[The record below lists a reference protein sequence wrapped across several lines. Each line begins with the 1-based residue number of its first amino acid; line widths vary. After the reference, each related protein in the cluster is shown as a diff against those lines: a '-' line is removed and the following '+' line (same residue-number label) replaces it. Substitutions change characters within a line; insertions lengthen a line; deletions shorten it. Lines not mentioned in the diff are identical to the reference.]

1 MTLIQAAGTV
11 RPCFT
16 FACIEN
22 VDGNSVDAEHQR
34 EVIQDTSA
42 MVFGGTS
49 LSLLLSLI
57 DCSCEGGADTTLSAV
72 ETFILA
78 MINFPE
84 IQLKAQ
90 EELDRVVERSR
101 LPSFADEADM
111 PYLSAV
117 VKEVFRFVGENFP

>member
-1 MTLIQAAGTV
+1 
-11 RPCFT
+11 
-16 FACIEN
+16 
-22 VDGNSVDAEHQR
+22 
-34 EVIQDTSA
+34 
-42 MVFGGTS
+42 
-49 LSLLLSLI
+49 
-57 DCSCEGGADTTLSAV
+57 
-72 ETFILA
+72 

-117 VKEVFRFVGENFP
+117 VKEVFRFVGENFLRCLIIADVRHSLSKGFGPLRPLVCFRLQSSIIGVHPPHAFPRHSPSRQ